1 MEFVL
6 NLYICNDRNEKITI
20 RANCD
25 DLAILECKSAFNS
38 CNHSQMSS
46 NIAVDG
52 DLDVFSIVQAIV
64 GEIYPIRFR
73 QDAEGAFC
81 TNQISPRQKSQI
93 RQLAMYLCHTALGLS
108 MRQVAK
114 GYFIDRSSVSYACR
128 MTEERRDHPEFDAL
142 VSQAE
147 RLVALI
153 VMKAN

>member
-1 MEFVL
+1 M
-6 NLYICNDRNEKITI
+6 YSSICNDRNEKIII

-25 DLAILECKSAFNS
+25 ELAILECKSAFNS
-38 CNHSQMSS
+38 CNQSKMSS

-52 DLDVFSIVQAIV
+52 DLDVFSVVQAIV
-64 GEIYPIRFR
+64 SEIYPNWFR
-73 QDAEGAFC
+73 QGAEGAFC

-93 RQLAMYLCHTALGLS
+93 RQLAIYLCHIILELS

-114 GYFIDRSSVSYACR
+114 GYFVDRTSVSYACR
-128 MTEERRDHPEFDAL
+128 VTEERRDHPEFDAL